1 MAQISRGINRFI
13 VSDNINELEFI
24 FRLKH
29 VSTNMRPLMPSKGAM
44 MIEAFLTETAP
55 KFKQALMFFLM
66 IFQKLFRF
74 KRFST
79 ETAVELSSRM
89 VVHVFFVSAW
99 G

>member
-55 KFKQALMFFLM
+55 KFKHALMLFFM
-66 IFQKLFRF
+66 IIQKFFGF
-74 KRFST
+74 KWFAT
-79 ETAVELSSRM
+79 KATVEFSSRM
-89 VVHVFFVSAW
+89 AVHVFFVSAW
-99 G
+99 E